1 MKKIIIVL
9 ISLVFVTI
17 SCKKDIVKE
26 PKIVVDRDVMI
37 NIIYDLSILEAM
49 KTQTMG
55 VQNSYPKATEFIKKK
70 YKIDSLTFAQ
80 NTQYYAQDI
89 KDYKKMYEEV
99 KDRLLQD
106 TEKIS
111 GGKNKTEN
119 KEEGIVK

>member
-9 ISLVFVTI
+9 ISLVFITI

-26 PKIVVDRDVMI
+26 PKIIVDRDVMI
-37 NIIYDLSILEAM
+37 NIIYDLSVLEAM

-119 KEEGIVK
+119 QEEGIVK